1 VRRRNRPSGRP
12 DRKRHST
19 TGSESRPSD
28 FPLGVAVAAVVIAL
42 VAGFVLRVIDLKA
55 DPPASLSW
63 SSAVYSDEAHNAYSA
78 RNSTLYGRTQV
89 DDYVPY
95 LVYPWLNLFT
105 DLVFRVVGIGFVQLK
120 IVSLLAGLL
129 LILAMYFLGRPVSRR
144 AGAIAAVVTG
154 FCFPLVMYSRIGLA
168 EMTQVLLVAATI
180 AFLAR
185 AETSRA
191 AAVLS
196 GVCALF
202 AVLFVKVSAGFLP
215 VAALLLLVFEL
226 IRARHRH
233 VRPRVIAN
241 QALLWLLGAAI
252 PFAVW
257 LAVIFIPHRATYLA
271 YVFEHSV
278 GAAGGHPR
286 SVLEYLLNA
295 FSVGSFTK
303 LYDHFP
309 FAAAL
314 GFAVLPAFAGRA
326 GRTAVFSALVLV
338 SGVAMLGYG
347 YYHPTRYELFSL
359 VPLIAGFA
367 FAIDRL
373 LEKDVRIGHPWPRF
387 AGALFYG
394 LWLWPLAAQVT
405 FRLAGKR
412 AGTNSAVIVALV
424 IGLVAS
430 FLLWGLHRITR
441 GGVPLR
447 ARLLR
452 FGLAGALVLLAL
464 GHDVK
469 LYTSWYGSRTHA
481 MYDASCDLD
490 RTLPDS
496 SVTGGFWAP
505 ALLSTSHKRAVFIST
520 QWGANITDPIARFGL
535 THLVIANP
543 EEFGALDSI
552 TGGRVSQAN
561 VVRVYELSYP
571 FVVAVVKLEP

>member
-1 VRRRNRPSGRP
+1 M
-12 DRKRHST
+12 
-19 TGSESRPSD
+19 
-28 FPLGVAVAAVVIAL
+28 IAL
-42 VAGFVLRVIDLKA
+42 VSGFVLRVIDLKA
-55 DPPASLSW
+55 DPPANLSW

-78 RNSTLYGRTQV
+78 RNWTLYGRVQV

-95 LVYPWLNLFT
+95 VVYPWLNLFT
-105 DLVFRVVGIGFVQLK
+105 GLVFRIAGIGFVQLK

-129 LILAMYFLGRPVSRR
+129 LILAMYFLGRSVSRR
-144 AGAIAAVVTG
+144 AGTIAAVVTG
-154 FCFPLVMYSRIGLA
+154 FCFPLVMYSRLGLA

-185 AETSRA
+185 ADTSRA

-202 AVLFVKVSAGFLP
+202 AVLFVKVSAGFLL
-215 VAALLLLVFEL
+215 VAALLLLVSEL
-226 IRARHRH
+226 IRSGLRH
-233 VRPRVIAN
+233 VRPRAIAG
-241 QALLWLLGAAI
+241 QALLWLLGASI

-257 LAVIFIPHRATYLA
+257 FAVIFIPHRVTYLA

-278 GAAGGHPR
+278 GSPGGHPA
-286 SVLEYLLNA
+286 SISNYLLNA
-295 FSVGSFTK
+295 FSVGSFSK

-309 FAAAL
+309 VPAAL
-314 GFAVLPAFAGRA
+314 GFAALPAFAGRA
-326 GRTAVFSALVLV
+326 GRTAVFSALILV

-373 LEKDVRIGHPWPRF
+373 LERDIRIGHPWPRLT
-387 AGALFYG
+387 GTLFYG

-405 FRLAGKR
+405 FRLAGRR

-424 IGLVAS
+424 VGLTAS
-430 FLLWGLHRITR
+430 FGLWGLHRITR
-441 GGVPLR
+441 GGIPLR

-452 FGLAGALVLLAL
+452 FGLAAALILVAL

-469 LYTSWYGSRTHA
+469 LYTSWYGARTHA
-481 MYDASCDLD
+481 MYDASRDLD

-496 SVTGGFWAP
+496 SVAGGFWAP
-505 ALLSTSHKRAVFIST
+505 ALLSTSHKRALFIGS
-520 QWGANITDPIARFGL
+520 QWGANVTDPIARFGL

-543 EEFGALDSI
+543 EEFEALDSI
-552 TGGRVSQAN
+552 TGGRASQASI
-561 VVRVYELSYP
+561 VRVYTLSYP
-571 FVVAVVKLEP
+571 FVAAVLKLEP